1 VNKQREIFAFLFV
14 ILYNYLII
22 GSDKVDKLNIVG
34 KGFKRWI
41 KKLWHLISL
50 PEMTILPGQLAFFLV
65 LSLIPIISLIGII
78 GPFFSLNIATLTDF
92 VSDSFPSDISNV
104 IVPIITGK
112 GLDIN
117 MTFFLVF
124 SFIIASNGA
133 YSIIVTSNM
142 LYGQDDN
149 KGVLKRRIKSV
160 FLTMLIVILFIFVL
174 LVPAFGGKIFNVLR
188 ENEIIVSDLKD
199 SIYYLYVIIKW
210 PLSLF
215 LVYFFIKLIYT
226 IAPDKQIKSKT
237 VTTGALAT
245 ATLWILIT
253 NIYSYY
259 VANLAHYDI
268 FYGSLSNV
276 IILMFWVY
284 LLSFTFVLGM
294 ALNVSYQKKEKIDNI
309 KETKK

>member
-1 VNKQREIFAFLFV
+1 VGKIK
-14 ILYNYLII
+14 II
-22 GSDKVDKLNIVG
+22 GN
-34 KGFKRWI
+34 GFKKWF

-78 GPFFSLNIATLTDF
+78 GPVFSLNITTLTNF
-92 VSDSFPSDISNV
+92 VRDSFPSDISN
-104 IVPIITGK
+104 IVVPLITGK
-112 GLDIN
+112 GLDFN
-117 MTFFLVF
+117 MTFFLIF

-149 KGVLKRRIKSV
+149 KGVLKRRIKSI
-160 FLTMLIVILFIFVL
+160 FLTMLIVVLFIFVL
-174 LVPAFGGKIFNVLR
+174 LVPAFGGRIFDVLR
-188 ENEIIVSDLKD
+188 EADIIVSDLKD
-199 SIYYLYVIIKW
+199 SIYYLYVVIKW

-226 IAPDKQIKSKT
+226 IAPDKEVKSKT
-237 VTTGALAT
+237 VTTGAFAT
-245 ATLWILIT
+245 AILWILIT

-259 VANLAHYDI
+259 VINLAHYDI

-294 ALNVSYQKKEKIDNI
+294 ALNVSYQKKENNTNI
-309 KETKK
+309 KIKKE